1 MQVKNNDLKVGVD
14 NLIKAL
20 SLEEDNLELLIKLG
34 EAYLMFEE
42 EEGVDDAIFYLTK
55 ALAKD

>member
-1 MQVKNNDLKVGVD
+1 
-14 NLIKAL
+14 L